1 MVAPPRYRLRRL
13 PERDR
18 TKCEKRG
25 SEDMEPPIESAQPLK
40 SVRIDRHTF
49 TFVPAPTFDFT
60 ATLPDNEPTPF
71 TLQASTGPN
80 ASSGNSEN
88 DANSDETARLTN
100 QPLAEES
107 HMDLDECL
115 DYL

>member
-1 MVAPPRYRLRRL
+1 
-13 PERDR
+13 
-18 TKCEKRG
+18 
-25 SEDMEPPIESAQPLK
+25 MEPPIESAQPPK

-71 TLQASTGPN
+71 TLQANTGPN

-88 DANSDETARLTN
+88 DANSDITARLTN
-100 QPLAEES
+100 QPLAENS
-107 HMDLDECL
+107 QMDMDECF